1 MQIHQILHLF
11 KSLNVSL
18 KNKKFLDI
26 GTGNGMIPKI
36 ISLITPIKLAVG
48 IDPFLD
54 KEHKTSWQ
62 KHNHLV
68 AQKYI
73 LKFIKKII

>member
-1 MQIHQILHLF
+1 
-11 KSLNVSL
+11 
-18 KNKKFLDI
+18 
-26 GTGNGMIPKI
+26 MIPKI